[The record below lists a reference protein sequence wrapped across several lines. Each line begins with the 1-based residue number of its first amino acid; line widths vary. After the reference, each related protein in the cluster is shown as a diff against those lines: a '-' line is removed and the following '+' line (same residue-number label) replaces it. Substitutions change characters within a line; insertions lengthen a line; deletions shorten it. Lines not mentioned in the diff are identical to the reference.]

1 MVAVRPFV
9 IPYLLWPLILI
20 TWSPVTSEANSGR
33 QLSTPGAAFHNDNI
47 PNRFESHRLEP
58 RIGEASEEISLK
70 PTTITYSDPEADH
83 ALPQSHHAE
92 SRDQRWRAMY
102 AENWHERVRVA
113 EVNQPVSPSIYPND
127 SYERYPRRVGG
138 SGRNKNVESFRPQDA
153 LEVLPREIESEELPS
168 TPHLN
173 AIMDNAMSKVK
184 AMLLELENE
193 KGRNKPLPKKATRN
207 VTMAALLIEE
217 VTRQLAKDF
226 SLSRGEVGSKVQEV
240 PIKDTMLQE
249 ICPDIEAAFCFP
261 QKYRTPNGECNNVKN
276 PMWGVTG
283 AAYLRLV
290 APQYEDGVG
299 TPRVSGLSGE
309 PLPDAL
315 TLSSR
320 LLWSQDR
327 PHEHLTALAAIW
339 GQFVAHDISYTL
351 PLSGYEQCCDAIFRK
366 ENAMECFPIVDM
378 DNEAICQ
385 EYVRSAI
392 GLKPGCLLGPREQMN
407 FATAFLDGSAI
418 YGSTPKSA
426 EDLRLLEG
434 GRLRV
439 GYGQVLPVDE
449 HNPNCRSDKPG
460 NVCFRS
466 GDERVNHNA
475 GLAALHTLMVRE
487 HNRIAAN
494 LEAVNP
500 HWDEE
505 TLYQEARR
513 IIGAEIQ
520 HITYNEFLPAIL
532 GEKLMDILRL
542 ESKSNGYHME
552 YNDELPI
559 TTLNS
564 VGNAILPFFMSLLPP
579 NLYFVQGDGKI
590 RGEVPLNETYW
601 APKDAQDSTS
611 VQELILGLSLTP
623 AQKADLTMAKN
634 TKLFRNEDL
643 LSSIIHRG
651 RDHGLPTYT
660 EVRSSC
666 GFESAKSFHELN
678 NTIDH
683 NVINKLK
690 SVYQHVDDID
700 LFVGGLAER
709 PLTGAVVGPT
719 IGCLLGQ
726 QFQILKKGDRFWYEN
741 NIPPSALTKDQ
752 LQEIRKVSLASLIC
766 ANMEEIF
773 SVQPEAFIRN
783 DPYLNSPVLCD
794 VFSNV
799 NLQLWKTDTP
809 ALQVPEAILIQTL
822 EKGTQGLALRRKEEY
837 KLWENNMGADSQS
850 PLGTAFAFSRPN
862 KVALSL
868 SNTSLLLE
876 YTSRVFLN
884 SLQEP
889 DNTRIKRQV
898 TGNRINVNID
908 DFADGLT
915 NIDVTRV
922 VSTVPLET
930 CARDENAL
938 PCDHTNKF
946 RTFNGW
952 CNNLNNPQYGKS
964 VTPLIRFLSAK
975 YDDAISRPRFRSL
988 SGKALPSPRL
998 VSVVVH
1004 ADVSHLHG
1012 RYTLMLM
1019 QFGQF
1024 LDHDITL
1031 TPVNKGFPDSIL
1043 DCRACDSSQ
1052 TVHPECW
1059 PIPVPKNDPY
1069 FPALNTTSGRAN
1081 CIAFTRSLPGQQRL
1095 GPREQLNQNTAYID
1109 ASMIYGNDICDAVNL
1124 REGVDG
1130 RLNSS
1135 RPILGRGKHLLPKTS
1150 KNHECKAASGFC
1162 FYGGDSRVS
1171 EQPGL
1176 AATHTIFLRE
1186 HNRLV
1191 EGLKRVNPHWN
1202 DEKLYLEGRRIVSA
1216 VVQHIAFNE
1225 FLPRIIGWNY
1235 MNLYNLRAKTEGY
1248 NDEYDSTCNPSI
1260 FNEFATAAFRFGHS
1274 LIRPMLTRMSPDW
1287 REMHSHIRLRDGFF
1301 NPDML
1306 YEATMIDEVMRG
1318 LGATP
1323 MENQDQFL
1331 SGEITNHLFEERRIP
1346 FSGLDLAALNIQR
1359 GRDHGLRPYN
1369 EYRVACNLDRANSFD
1384 DLSKEI
1390 SFDVIK
1396 RLRQVYDSV
1405 EDIDLFTG
1413 GLSETPLQGALVGPT
1428 FACIIGIQFQKLK
1441 KCDRFWYETSDA
1453 SIRFSEAQLTEIR
1466 KMTLAKIICSNCDI
1480 VGDAQRSI
1488 FDQPHEF
1495 LNPRVP
1501 CPSIPDIDFSHWREE
1516 ATQCRV
1522 NGVEISLGLSRKIS
1536 PCTSCTCTKEG
1547 AQCQS
1552 LKINNCPQLIFEFGA
1567 EAVSRDNICKTQC
1580 SFALNSPANSDTLQA
1595 PSLSFQPSVPS
1606 PTQQAQSVELPTGNR
1621 GSSTLNPTLLPPTRP
1636 TNNPQGFG
1644 GLFPRAPPPSP
1655 QIPPIPPSALPVAP
1669 APRPLRPPQGQQF
1682 NGGGRQ
1688 PPPPPPPPQNTP
1700 RQPRPLFNFLPR
1712 LPNLSELFGL

>member
-1 MVAVRPFV
+1 
-9 IPYLLWPLILI
+9 
-20 TWSPVTSEANSGR
+20 
-33 QLSTPGAAFHNDNI
+33 
-47 PNRFESHRLEP
+47 
-58 RIGEASEEISLK
+58 
-70 PTTITYSDPEADH
+70 
-83 ALPQSHHAE
+83 
-92 SRDQRWRAMY
+92 
-102 AENWHERVRVA
+102 
-113 EVNQPVSPSIYPND
+113 
-127 SYERYPRRVGG
+127 
-138 SGRNKNVESFRPQDA
+138 
-153 LEVLPREIESEELPS
+153 
-168 TPHLN
+168 
-173 AIMDNAMSKVK
+173 
-184 AMLLELENE
+184 
-193 KGRNKPLPKKATRN
+193 
-207 VTMAALLIEE
+207 MAALLIEE

-226 SLSRGEVGSKVQEV
+226 ALNRGEVGSKVETV
-240 PIKDTMLQE
+240 PIKDTMLSE

-283 AAYLRLV
+283 AAYLRLL
-290 APQYEDGVG
+290 APQYDDGVG
-299 TPRVSGLSGE
+299 TPRIKGTRGQ

-315 TLSSR
+315 TLSSK
-320 LLWSQDR
+320 LLWSQDK

-351 PLSGYEQCCDAIFRK
+351 PLSGYEQVCGQRYLLGSDILSVKAITAILVFTRLDKGPREGNLPTRCVCTEGGRVEITFNGHWCGHQFSTICCDAIFRK
-366 ENAMECFPIVDM
+366 ENAMECFPIVDVE
-378 DNEAICQ
+378 NEAICQ

-426 EDLRLLEG
+426 EELRLLEG
-434 GRLRV
+434 GRLKLD
-439 GYGQVLPVDE
+439 YGRVLPLDE
-449 HNPNCRSDKPG
+449 HNPNCRSDKLG
-460 NVCFRS
+460 NKCFRS

-532 GEKLMDILRL
+532 GEKLMDTFRL
-542 ESKSNGYHME
+542 ESKSNGYHMD

-579 NLYFVQGDGKI
+579 ILYFSQGF
-590 RGEVPLNETYW
+590 
-601 APKDAQDSTS
+601 S
-611 VQELILGLSLTP
+611 VWQTNGSQALGTCRDRERP
-623 AQKADLTMAKN
+623 QVGTRND
-634 TKLFRNEDL
+634 RNEDL

-651 RDHGLPTYT
+651 RDHGVPTYT

-666 GFESAKSFHELN
+666 GFGPPKTFQDLN
-678 NTIDH
+678 NTIDQD
-683 NVINKLK
+683 VISKLQA
-690 SVYQHVDDID
+690 VYADVDDID

-709 PLTGAVVGPT
+709 PLSGAVVGPT
-719 IGCLLGQ
+719 FGCLLGQ

-752 LQEIRKVSLASLIC
+752 LQDIRKVSLASLIC
-766 ANMEEIF
+766 TNMEEIF

-794 VFSNV
+794 VFATV

-822 EKGTQGLALRRKEEY
+822 EKGTQGLVQRRKEEY

-889 DNTRIKRQV
+889 DNNRIKRQV

-922 VSTVPLET
+922 VSTVPFQT

-938 PCDHTNKF
+938 PCDHTNKY

-952 CNNLNNPQYGKS
+952 CNNLNNAQYGKS

-975 YDDAISRPRFRSL
+975 YDDAISRPRFRSVG
-988 SGKALPSPRL
+988 GKPLPSPRL

-1031 TPVNKGFPDSIL
+1031 TPVNKGFPDAIL

-1109 ASMIYGNDICDAVNL
+1109 ASMIYGNDICDAFKL
-1124 REGVDG
+1124 KEGTDG
-1130 RLNSS
+1130 RLNST
-1135 RPILGRGKHLLPKTS
+1135 RPILGRGKHLLPKTD

-1176 AATHTIFLRE
+1176 AAMHTIFLRE
-1186 HNRLV
+1186 HNRIV
-1191 EGLKRVNPHWN
+1191 EGLKRVNPHWI
-1202 DEKLYLEGRRIVSA
+1202 DEKLYQEGRRIVSA
-1216 VVQHIAFNE
+1216 VIQHIAFNE

-1235 MNLYNLRAKTEGY
+1235 MNLYNLRARTEGY
-1248 NDEYDSTCNPSI
+1248 NDDYDSTCNPSI
-1260 FNEFATAAFRFGHS
+1260 FNEFATSAFRFGHS

-1323 MENQDQFL
+1323 MENQDQFI

-1346 FSGLDLAALNIQR
+1346 HSGLDLAALNIQR

-1369 EYRVACNLDRANSFD
+1369 EYRVACNLDRASSFD

-1396 RLRQVYDSV
+1396 RLQQVYDSV

-1453 SIRFSEAQLTEIR
+1453 AIRFSEAQLTQIR
-1466 KMTLAKIICSNCDI
+1466 KMTLAKIICANCDI
-1480 VGDAQRSI
+1480 VGDVQRSI

-1501 CPSIPDIDFSHWREE
+1501 CPSVPDIDFSHWREE

-1522 NGVEISLGLSRKIS
+1522 NGVVINLGLSRKIS

-1552 LKINNCPQLIFEFGA
+1552 LKINNCPQLIFEFGD
-1567 EAVSRDNICKTQC
+1567 EAVRRDNICKTQC
-1580 SFALNSPANSDTLQA
+1580 SFALNSPGNGFETNSDTLQA
-1595 PSLSFQPSVPS
+1595 PSLSFRPSVP
-1606 PTQQAQSVELPTGNR
+1606 
-1621 GSSTLNPTLLPPTRP
+1621 
-1636 TNNPQGFG
+1636 
-1644 GLFPRAPPPSP
+1644 
-1655 QIPPIPPSALPVAP
+1655 
-1669 APRPLRPPQGQQF
+1669 
-1682 NGGGRQ
+1682 
-1688 PPPPPPPPQNTP
+1688 TP
-1700 RQPRPLFNFLPR
+1700 
-1712 LPNLSELFGL
+1712 